1 MGPPAIQWA
10 LGQLGA
16 ASGHWLPVFSP
27 LSPLALTASM
37 QCSMT
42 LGCLCR
48 FGQCAR
54 HPSIH
59 GPLLVLCQRPGV
71 SSLSFHMEVRKG
83 PVPISPLDSHLIG
96 QHQSLV
102 WVQVR
107 VPAPSW
113 LSLFP
118 GSTRAPLCV
127 LQHRTSGR
135 LIGSEPLAGSGSAF
149 LPSVIYRIAARFA

>member
-1 MGPPAIQWA
+1 MNGTSCYSVGTRTAGGCIR
-10 LGQLGA
+10 
-16 ASGHWLPVFSP
+16 
-27 LSPLALTASM
+27 PLASCVLTTVPSSPDCKYAVLYDG
-37 QCSMT
+37 QAA

-59 GPLLVLCQRPGV
+59 GPLLVLCQRPWV

-102 WVQVR
+102 WVR

-118 GSTRAPLCV
+118 GSTWAPLCV
-127 LQHRTSGR
+127 LQHRGLR
-135 LIGSEPLAGSGSAF
+135 GD
-149 LPSVIYRIAARFA
+149 